1 MEYDIKIDN
10 TDLIVILAALG
21 KQKATYESLGMHEAA
36 HEVSDLLVKFRSVKP
51 VHAEAS

>member
-1 MEYDIKIDN
+1 MQYDIKIDN

-21 KQKATYESLGMHEAA
+21 KQKATYESLGMYEAA

-51 VHAEAS
+51 VHSEAL